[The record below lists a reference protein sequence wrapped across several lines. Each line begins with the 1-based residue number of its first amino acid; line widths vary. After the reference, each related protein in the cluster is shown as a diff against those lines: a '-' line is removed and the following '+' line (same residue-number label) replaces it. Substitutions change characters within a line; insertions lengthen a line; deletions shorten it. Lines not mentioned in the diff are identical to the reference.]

1 MAYFAQEDGLVSV
14 ILPVYNASAYIRRTV
29 ESVYAQTYPRW
40 EIVAV
45 VDPGTSDDSEEIL
58 QELARADQRLR
69 LFRGNGFGVA
79 PTRNLSIQ
87 QARGRYLSFLDAD
100 DLWMPAKLERQI
112 SWMRER
118 EADFSATQFRRIDQS
133 GMRIGR
139 LIEIPRRISR
149 DRLLKQNFLC
159 CSSVMIDRSRVKDVS
174 FEPIGCEDY
183 ALWMRLLQRGHEGFG
198 IPEDLVRYRIV
209 ENSRGA
215 SKFKTAR
222 ESWDIIRANT
232 GLIPAIYN
240 FSNLIVRGAVKY
252 SRF

>member
-1 MAYFAQEDGLVSV
+1 MAHFAQEDGLVSV
-14 ILPVYNASAYIRRTV
+14 ILPVYNASAFLRRTV
-29 ESVYAQTYPRW
+29 ESVYAQTYPQW

-45 VDPGTSDDSEEIL
+45 VDPGSSDDSENIL
-58 QELARADQRLR
+58 QEMARTDERIR

-79 PTRNLSIQ
+79 PTRNFAIQ

-100 DLWMPAKLERQI
+100 DLWMPAKLERQV
-112 SWMRER
+112 SWMTER
-118 EADFSATQFRRIDQS
+118 KADFSATQFRRIDQS

-159 CSSVMIDRSRVKDVS
+159 CSSVMIDHSRVKDVS
-174 FEPIGCEDY
+174 FEPVGCEDY
-183 ALWMRLLQRGHEGFG
+183 ELWIRLARRGYEGFG

-215 SKFKTAR
+215 SKLKTAR
-222 ESWDIIRANT
+222 ESWDIIRGNT
-232 GLIPAIYN
+232 GLIPAVYN
-240 FSNLIVRGAVKY
+240 FSNLIVRGALKH